1 MIATSPWPSLA
12 PYPRRNLAHYL
23 GDAAQQ
29 FPEKV
34 AFIDPDGRE
43 YTYTRLWNGSRRFA
57 RFLQEAGI
65 GKGQVIAILSPNCA
79 EYVPAVH
86 GSLLAGATITTLN
99 YLYREQEVAHQLVDT
114 DAVGVL
120 APRGLM
126 PVVEAAKEDAPT
138 LHHIWAMDDIW
149 DMIEGVSG
157 EPEPVEIDPEKDI
170 AVLPYSSGTTGLPK
184 GVMLSHYSMS
194 ANVRQ
199 AIGTEITNER
209 SVVLDFLPYF
219 HMYGMVVFL
228 NACVAGGVTQII
240 LPRFDPEQMLFLIQK
255 HRVTDLFVV
264 PPALLALLNV
274 ASSKS
279 YDTSSLRFILSAA
292 APLAPEL
299 AEQGKRTFGC
309 PVFQGYGMSEA
320 CALTN
325 TNPLDRIKPT
335 TGGAPVSDTI
345 EKVVDLDTGEELP
358 AGEVGELLIK
368 APQVMLGYWKRPDA
382 TAETLTEDGWLRTG
396 DICSLDEDGY
406 VAVLDRKKE
415 MIKYKAYQVAPA
427 ELEGLLLEHPAV
439 MDAAVIPKRDPEAGE
454 IPKAFVVLRPDQ
466 EATKEQIMAFVA
478 EKVAP
483 YKKIRVMEFVQS
495 IPKTIS
501 GKILRRELIE
511 QERAQ
516 SSETS

>member
-12 PYPRRNLAHYL
+12 PYPHRNLALNL

-34 AFIDPDGRE
+34 AFIDADGRE
-43 YTYTRLWNGSRRFA
+43 FTFSRMWKDSRRFA
-57 RFLQEAGI
+57 RFLQDAGI
-65 GKGQVIAILSPNCA
+65 RKGQVIAILSPNCA
-79 EYVPAVH
+79 EYVPAVD
-86 GSLLAGATITTLN
+86 GSLLAGATVTTLN

-114 DAVGVL
+114 DAVGII
-120 APRGLM
+120 APRSLM

-138 LHHIWAMDDIW
+138 LRHIWAMDDIW
-149 DMIEGVSG
+149 DMIEGISA
-157 EPEPVEIDPEKDI
+157 EPEPVEMDAEKDI
-170 AVLPYSSGTTGLPK
+170 ALLPYSSGTTGLPK
-184 GVMLSHYSMS
+184 GVMLSHYSLS
-194 ANVRQ
+194 ANVLQ
-199 AIGTEITNER
+199 ATGTEITNED
-209 SVVLDFLPYF
+209 SVALDFLPFF

-240 LPRFDPEQMLFLIQK
+240 VSRFDPEQMLSLIQK
-255 HRVTDLFVV
+255 HHVTDLFVV

-274 ASSKS
+274 AGSKS
-279 YDTSSLRFILSAA
+279 FDTSSLRFVCSAA

-309 PVFQGYGMSEA
+309 PVLQGYGMSEA

-358 AGEVGELLIK
+358 AGEVGELLLK
-368 APQVMLGYWKRPDA
+368 GPQVMLGYWKRPDA

-396 DICSLDEDGY
+396 DICSLDEEGY
-406 VAVLDRKKE
+406 VTVLDRKKE

-439 MDAAVIPKRDPEAGE
+439 MDAAVIPKRDPQAGE
-454 IPKAFVVLRPDQ
+454 IPKAFVVLRPGQD
-466 EATKEQIMAFVA
+466 ATKEQIMAFVA

-483 YKKIRVMEFVQS
+483 YKKIRLMEFVQS
-495 IPKTIS
+495 IPKTLS
-501 GKILRRELIE
+501 GKILRRELIQ
-511 QERAQ
+511 QERARD
-516 SSETS
+516 SETS